1 MSAGLLLALVACGA
15 RAPSPAPSS
24 GEGAEA
30 RVIVTAPPAETA
42 PAAETAP
49 PTAASLYAAG
59 RARVEGEQSPGECAA
74 DTDCARAGCSQE
86 VCVPATRVGAV
97 ITTCE
102 ILPVFAVLDA
112 CGCHEGAC
120 TWTLKEPALR
130 RFPVPAGTPG

>member
-1 MSAGLLLALVACGA
+1 MSAGLLLVLVACGA

-24 GEGAEA
+24 GEAP
-30 RVIVTAPPAETA
+30 RVVTTAPPLEQDDA
-42 PAAETAP
+42 PAP
-49 PTAASLYAAG
+49 GIVRYGSQLYPAA
-59 RARVEGEQSPGECAA
+59 RARVEGDDEVGECAA

-86 VCVPATRVGAV
+86 VCVPATRAGAV

-102 ILPVFAVLDA
+102 ILPVFATLDA